1 MHDYYL
7 INESVEF
14 HPVTNTLRDKH
25 NPDNIVPLY
34 SPAGRCLLLLLNR
47 PGEVVTRH
55 ELMVF
60 VWEQRGMMVSSNTY
74 YQSIYVL
81 RKGLKRIGLGDN
93 LLLTLPRVGL
103 TLTSNTRVKK
113 LSADNNAKDNYRSSN
128 SIKMPE
134 FIKQKKIDPTG
145 ETFNTNLKKENFNF
159 LCSQGEYVSGCRN
172 KKLDTIFLI
181 LILLLLFFAF
191 L

>member
-14 HPVTNTLRDKH
+14 HPVTNTLRDTH

-34 SPAGRCLLLLLNR
+34 SPSGRCLLLLLNR
-47 PGEVVTRH
+47 TGEVVTRH

-81 RKGLKRIGLGDN
+81 RKGLKRIGLGDD

-113 LSADNNAKDNYRSSN
+113 LSADNNIKDNDRSIN
-128 SIKMPE
+128 SIKMSEIINKEKIPPRVE
-134 FIKQKKIDPTG
+134 VFNGNQKKKKTL
-145 ETFNTNLKKENFNF
+145 TFSVLKESMF
-159 LCSQGEYVSGCRN
+159 LDVEIKN
-172 KKLDTIFLI
+172 
-181 LILLLLFFAF
+181 
-191 L
+191 